1 MAGCV
6 KLDCLQDSPDVA
18 AIVHAEPSG
27 CNRAV
32 QQQRLV
38 SLDEVDVQS
47 EPLGL
52 AQQDGLPD
60 CTGEVVRSDTYVG
73 KTRIDA
79 VTCRK
84 LLRDNPGALNVV
96 SQPNWEFYQ
105 S

>member
-1 MAGCV
+1 MSQPSSMLSQAAATGPCSSSGWCRST
-6 KLDCLQDSPDVA
+6 KLMSN
-18 AIVHAEPSG
+18 PS
-27 CNRAV
+27 R
-32 QQQRLV
+32 
-38 SLDEVDVQS
+38 
-47 EPLGL
+47 LGL

>member
-18 AIVHAEPSG
+18 AIVHAEPCG
-27 CNRAV
+27 GNRAV
-32 QQQRLV
+32 QQQRLA

-52 AQQDGLPD
+52 AQKNGLPD
-60 CTGEVVRSDTYVG
+60 CTGEVVSCNPYVG
-73 KTRIDA
+73 KTRIDT
-79 VTCRK
+79 VKYRK
-84 LLRDNPGALNVV
+84 LLRDNPGSLNVV
-96 SQPNWEFYQ
+96 SQPNWEFCQ